1 MQCDRC
7 GRELGAPGV
16 RLESDSATV
25 CDQCATDVKP
35 ESPPD
40 AEPREA
46 SILAWGFLGL
56 LSSVVGWALA
66 VGFLL
71 RSSSFNVFGALLVF
85 IGWSA
90 AGIVLATMASGGR
103 AGLGMMAGLGV
114 FLFIFFACLGVG
126 FG

>member
-16 RLESDSATV
+16 RLESESVTV
-25 CDQCATDVKP
+25 CDRCAADVKP
-35 ESPPD
+35 GSPPD

-46 SILAWGFLGL
+46 SILRWGFLGL

-71 RSSSFNVFGALLVF
+71 VGSNLNVFGAFLVF

-90 AGIVLATMASGGR
+90 AGILLVTLASGGR
-103 AGLGMMAGLGV
+103 AGLGMIAGLGV
-114 FLFIFFACLGVG
+114 FLLIFFACIGVG
-126 FG
+126 